1 MAASLFRENIK
12 VALGSIQ
19 SQALR
24 TTLTILIIAI
34 GIMALVGILT
44 AIDALKASINSNFT
58 SVGANTFT
66 IRNREMSIRIGKK
79 GKRPKRFRSIT
90 YVEAQRFKKEYGY
103 SSLVSV
109 STMASFNARLSYE
122 SKKSNPNIQV
132 FGADENYLA
141 ASGYELE
148 KGRNFSLY
156 EIENGLNNVILG
168 ADLVKELFKRGIN
181 PIDKVIRIGS
191 GKYKVIGVLKSKGSS
206 MGFGGDKICIIP
218 IENARTYFSI
228 PNATFTINV
237 ISANPQLME
246 IAIGEAIGLMRK
258 IRKVDLGDEDNF
270 EIIKADS
277 LANLLIDNLQKV
289 TLGATIIGFITLLG
303 AAIGLMN
310 IMLVSVTERT
320 REIGIRKALGATQD
334 LIKKQFLMESIVIC
348 QLGGL
353 VGILLGILIG
363 NLISIQLGVG
373 FYVPWKWI
381 FSGIA
386 LCFVVGLIS
395 GYIPARRAAKLDPIE
410 SLRYE

>member
-1 MAASLFRENIK
+1 
-12 VALGSIQ
+12 
-19 SQALR
+19 
-24 TTLTILIIAI
+24 
-34 GIMALVGILT
+34 
-44 AIDALKASINSNFT
+44 
-58 SVGANTFT
+58 
-66 IRNREMSIRIGKK
+66 
-79 GKRPKRFRSIT
+79 
-90 YVEAQRFKKEYGY
+90 
-103 SSLVSV
+103 
-109 STMASFNARLSYE
+109 MASFNARLSYE
-122 SKKSNPNIQV
+122 SEKSNPNIQV

-148 KGRNFSLY
+148 KGRNFSLF
-156 EIENGLNNVILG
+156 EVESGANNVILG

-206 MGFGGDKICIIP
+206 MGFGGDKICIVP
-218 IENARTYFSI
+218 IENARTYFSM

-258 IRKVDLGDEDNF
+258 IRRVALGDDDNF

-320 REIGIRKALGATQD
+320 REIGIRKALGATQE
-334 LIKKQFLMESIVIC
+334 LIKRQFLIESIVIC
-348 QLGGL
+348 QMGGI
-353 VGILLGILIG
+353 VGILLGIMIG
-363 NLISIQLGVG
+363 NIISIQLGVG